1 MNCPMKTA
9 CPLVV
14 AAGIVGTVASCR
26 FSPSGNE
33 AATQRPDQDAQPS
46 LMVQVRTAIEQSCK
60 LDAQIEESLQRCK
73 AKEDLVRAVIAG
85 ELTLLEAA
93 ARFRDVNA
101 SWPKA
106 RTFLQQAYAGLPY
119 EHALCRQIIAYA
131 EAELRDQGSD
141 QKDRVLHRLEA
152 ELAEHLRQ
160 HGKVCLPG
168 DDS

>member
-1 MNCPMKTA
+1 MKTR
-9 CPLVV
+9 CCLVV

-26 FSPSGNE
+26 FSPNGNE
-33 AATQRPDQDAQPS
+33 APTERPDQDAQPS

-73 AKEDLVRAVIAG
+73 AKEDSARALNAG
-85 ELTLLEAA
+85 QLTLLEAA

-131 EAELRDQGSD
+131 EAELRCQGSD
-141 QKDRVLHRLEA
+141 QTYSELNRLEV
-152 ELAEHLRQ
+152 ELAEHLRR
-160 HGKVCLPG
+160 HGKVCLPRAG
-168 DDS
+168 S